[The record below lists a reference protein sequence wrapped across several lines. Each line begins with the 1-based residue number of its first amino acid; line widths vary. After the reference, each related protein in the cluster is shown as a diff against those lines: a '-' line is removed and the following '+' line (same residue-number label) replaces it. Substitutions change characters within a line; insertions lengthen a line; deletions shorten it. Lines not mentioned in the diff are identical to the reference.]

1 MIFGG
6 LFGEPRRQFVLNVS
20 PAFGHARTEGA
31 EAVVITRRLDRGRQ
45 AVADVVVV
53 SVAVVVII
61 SAAGSAAT
69 ALEHRVEFRFVLRM
83 FVVLFALFEFSDMF
97 DVLGHDRHEIHF
109 TVGPLNVN
117 HARHLF
123 Q

>member
-6 LFGEPRRQFVLNVS
+6 LFGEPRRQFVLNVG

-45 AVADVVVV
+45 AVVVVI

-61 SAAGSAAT
+61 ISAAGSGAA

-83 FVVLFALFEFSDMF
+83 FVVLFALFEFGDMF

-117 HARHLF
+117 HAGHFF